1 MQSRR
6 LWLAAVF
13 LFVFGDAL
21 TLQTR
26 GALLASFRDTFGVSE
41 ALLGLV
47 APAGTVGFVVAVL
60 AVGLL
65 TGRLNL
71 ARGLTLGVLL
81 TAACLVVMT
90 GAPVY
95 WLFLLALVGQGTA
108 TGVVRGLD
116 RPILSHLYPG
126 QRGRVFALH
135 ALAWGLGAVTGPLVV
150 NQVLA
155 VADWRLTYALLA
167 AFFLPLAIVLW
178 RLELPGDVSGERELS
193 VAAFGRLL
201 RTPSILGM
209 AVAMILVGGI
219 EGSVFT
225 WLPYYGIDVVGRQR
239 ANLLLSAFLLAY
251 IPGRLAYTWLAER
264 VGYLDLALLLSAG
277 AFPSLYLLF
286 SGLEGQELFAAVF
299 VAGLFT
305 SGFFPLISAFGVD
318 IAPEY
323 SGPVNAIAT
332 AGTYGGIAV
341 GPVVVGL
348 LIEQSTVATAMQLP
362 VGLAGGLVAVLALTR
377 VTHAAG

>member
-6 LWLAAVF
+6 LWLGAVF

-41 ALLGLV
+41 GLLGLV
-47 APAGTVGFVVAVL
+47 APAGTVGFVIAVL

-65 TGRLNL
+65 TGRLDP
-71 ARGLTLGVLL
+71 ARGLTLGVVL
-81 TAACLVVMT
+81 TAGCLLVMS
-90 GAPVY
+90 GAPFY
-95 WLFLLALVGQGTA
+95 WLFLLALVGQGAA

-126 QRGRVFALH
+126 QRGRVFTLH
-135 ALAWGLGAVTGPLVV
+135 ALAWGLGAVAGPLVV

-155 VADWRLTYALLA
+155 ITDWRATYALLA
-167 AFFLPLAIVLW
+167 AFFLPLAVLLW
-178 RLELPGDVSGERELS
+178 RLELPGDGGGERQLS
-193 VAAFGRLL
+193 PTAFARLL

-209 AVAMILVGGI
+209 GVAMILVGGI
-219 EGSVFT
+219 EGSLFT
-225 WLPYYGIDVVGRQR
+225 WLPYYGSEFVGRQR
-239 ANLLLSAFLLAY
+239 ANLLLSTFLLAY

-264 VGYLDLALLLSAG
+264 VGYLDLASLLSVG

-286 SGLEGQELFAAVF
+286 SGVDGQGLFAAVF

-323 SGPVNAIAT
+323 SGPVSAIAT

-341 GPVVVGL
+341 GPVVVGVL
-348 LIEQSTVATAMQLP
+348 TERLTIVTAMQLP
-362 VGLAGGLVAVLALTR
+362 VVLAGCLVVVLVTTR
-377 VTHAAG
+377 VVESTT

>member
-26 GALLASFRDTFGVSE
+26 GALLASFRTTFGVSE

-47 APAGTVGFVVAVL
+47 APAGTVGFVAAVL

-81 TAACLVVMT
+81 TAACLVVMS

-135 ALAWGLGAVTGPLVV
+135 ALAWGLGAVAGPLLV

-155 VADWRLTYALLA
+155 VGDWRLTYALLA
-167 AFFLPLAIVLW
+167 AFFLPLAVVLW
-178 RLELPGDVSGERELS
+178 RLELPVDVSGERELS
-193 VAAFGRLL
+193 AAAFGRLL
-201 RTPSILGM
+201 RSPSILGM

-219 EGSVFT
+219 EGSIFT

-239 ANLLLSAFLLAY
+239 ANLLLSTFLLAY

-264 VGYLDLALLLSAG
+264 VGYLDLVLVLSAG
-277 AFPSLYLLF
+277 TFPSLYLLF
-286 SGLEGQELFAAVF
+286 SGLRGTALFAAVF

-323 SGPVNAIAT
+323 SGPVNAVAT

-341 GPVVVGL
+341 GPVIVGL
-348 LIEQSTVATAMQLP
+348 LIERFSVVTAMQLP
-362 VGLAGGLVAVLALTR
+362 VGLAGGLVGVLALTR
-377 VTHAAG
+377 VVHAAG